1 MPVEL
6 PELFFR
12 VKDNG
17 ATVFRVEAENRQKRL
32 ELTVI
37 ANVNVRN
44 GEVKPQGQN
53 VLSDAEV
60 AAIETWKSAR
70 QADLAQRDFDSIRRT
85 EDQLNLAAHW
95 AQSRATPE
103 QLDEVTDRLLL
114 AMHDLRTVLVR
125 KKANRLDES

>member
-1 MPVEL
+1 MPVDL
-6 PELFFR
+6 PEFYFR

-17 ATVFRVEAENRQKRL
+17 ATVFRVESENRL

-44 GEVKPQGQN
+44 GEIKPQGQH
-53 VLSDAEV
+53 VLSDAETN
-60 AAIETWKSAR
+60 AIEEWKSAR
-70 QADLAQRDFDSIRRT
+70 QAELAGRDFDTIRRT
-85 EDQLNLAAHW
+85 EEQLNLTAHW

-125 KKANRLDES
+125 KMANRVDED